1 MPFPP
6 DTQPS
11 HPVLM
16 QDHVNASIR
25 YTVNNGVKPVSLSRT
40 LGGRIEYRNCTF
52 EDHVV
57 EVRDGRRKAG
67 DFIFEKHGF
76 VFVRHETG
84 ITDFY
89 DRREVVSGY
98 YPEAEA
104 LIKRETGAG
113 RVHIFD
119 HTVRSGD
126 LVKQEQGTREPLKQV
141 HNDYT
146 DRSGPQRVRD
156 LLPEEADDLLRH
168 RFMIVQVWRPIGVP
182 VVSEPLA
189 LCDAQSLAEADLI
202 PTERRHPN
210 RVGETYTLSYN
221 PAHRWYYFPN
231 MRRDEAIVFKVYDS
245 AVDGR
250 ARFTAHGSFSDPRTP
265 EGAPPRESIE
275 LRALAFFC

>member
-1 MPFPP
+1 
-6 DTQPS
+6 
-11 HPVLM
+11 M

-25 YTVNNGVKPVSLSRT
+25 YTVNTGVKPVSLSLT

-57 EVRDGRRKAG
+57 KVRNGRREAG
-67 DFIFEKHGF
+67 DFIFDKHGF
-76 VFVRHETG
+76 VFVRHATRVK
-84 ITDFY
+84 DFF
-89 DRREVVSGY
+89 DPQQVEADY
-98 YPEAEA
+98 YPEAGV
-104 LIKRETGAG
+104 LIKRVTGAY

-156 LLPEEADDLLRH
+156 LLPEEAEELLRR
-168 RFMIVQVWRPIGVP
+168 RFMIVQVWRPIGADI
-182 VVSEPLA
+182 VSEPLA
-189 LCDAQSLAEADLI
+189 VCDAQSLAQADLI

-210 RVGETYTLSYN
+210 RVGETYTISYN
-221 PAHRWYYFPN
+221 PAHRWYYFPE

-245 AVDGR
+245 AAGGN
-250 ARFTAHGSFSDPRTP
+250 ARFTAHGSFDDPRTP
-265 EGAPPRESIE
+265 DNAPPRESIE
-275 LRALAFFC
+275 LRALVFFH